1 MKMDS
6 KYSVPII
13 PQNSYQHETIIQIA
27 EVLNHLTNVSE
38 AIFGQISRRLETN
51 KAKLSDISHRVD
63 TVNKKINTLRGA
75 KKATQVFSSSK
86 YPASDINKPYV
97 SAFHDAPQVFLE
109 KQNVRLKNTSAAQ
122 GPLEKLLFYHVNI
135 QQNTHTKLDGLG
147 HTPQRIE
154 FVNDLLLYNSGKNV
168 YKDFVISGES
178 NIPQYIKEDEERI
191 SEIGG
196 APQSISERST
206 LSKAQKQDYFY
217 SPQIGEVPALD
228 VPLDLPDLPGIANDL
243 HYDSD
248 LTSSIAPSAD
258 VAPSILELDFDTS
271 NNLPN
276 IPQENGECVEYND
289 IPDHKLPPVPQEL
302 PLKLLSP
309 PKEVA
314 KPELLE
320 ITKPSESMSSHVSS
334 VTLPSVDDVR
344 SSLMEAIRNAG
355 GSGKAK
361 LKSIQNKKEQEV
373 ATKVP
378 QGNDFMAD
386 LHNTLFMRRKGIS
399 GAKQLHDT
407 SIDAD
412 STLSRISSMIPPPEP
427 KPDPESTSNDEEEW
441 D

>member
-75 KKATQVFSSSK
+75 KKATQVFSSK
-86 YPASDINKPYV
+86 
-97 SAFHDAPQVFLE
+97 